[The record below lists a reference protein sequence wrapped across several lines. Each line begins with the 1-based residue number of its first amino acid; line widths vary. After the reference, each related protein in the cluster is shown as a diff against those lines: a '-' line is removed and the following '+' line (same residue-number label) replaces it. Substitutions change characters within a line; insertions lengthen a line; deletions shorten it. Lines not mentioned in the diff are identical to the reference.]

1 MITRRQIRA
10 KVMQAIYA
18 QLSSDDGP
26 EVVYKTL
33 LQEAEDQLRELEA
46 QKELGGDI
54 QLLRDLYFESI
65 KNSDRFDEYIIKKA
79 ANWELDRIARVDRVL
94 MHMGICEMLNF
105 EEIPIKVTINEY
117 LELAKQFSTPKSS
130 KFINGILDSLH
141 NDFKRDGLIVKK
153 GRGLIDH
160 STSSNSKKQN

>member
-18 QLSSDDGP
+18 QMSSDDDP
-26 EVVYKTL
+26 KIVFKAL
-33 LQEAEDQLRELEA
+33 LGEAEEQLKEVES
-46 QKELGGDI
+46 QKELTGDT
-54 QLLRDLYFESI
+54 QLLHDLYFESV
-65 KNSDRFDEYIIKKA
+65 KNSDRYDEYIIQKA
-79 ANWELDRIARVDRVL
+79 ANWELDRIARVDRIL
-94 MHMGICEMLNF
+94 MQMGICEMLNF
-105 EEIPIKVTINEY
+105 DEIPIKVTINEY

-141 NDFKRDGLIVKK
+141 NDFKREGKIIKR

-160 STSSNSKKQN
+160 TASKK

>member
-1 MITRRQIRA
+1 
-10 KVMQAIYA
+10 MQAIYA
-18 QLSSDDGP
+18 QISSDDEP
-26 EVVYKTL
+26 EHVFNKL
-33 LQEAEDQLRELEA
+33 LIDSETQLKEIES
-46 QKELGGDI
+46 QKELTGDTK
-54 QLLRDLYFESI
+54 LLQDLFYESI
-65 KNSDRFDEYIIKKA
+65 KNSELYDKMIIDKA
-79 ANWELDRIARVDRVL
+79 ANWELERIARVDRVL

-141 NDFKRDGLIVKK
+141 NDFKREGKIIKK

-160 STSSNSKKQN
+160 TSPKK